1 MPTEIIQLLGF
12 DGPNLHG
19 PQPGVFLKLRADK
32 NRAQR
37 VKDALKDGAQGA
49 GMVMGYLE
57 VDSAAEDDSYIIS
70 ARFTTPTP
78 AIGVELGRYIVEGL
92 NAQEAGDED
101 WDAEGPLWD
110 LQKRRRAEALPLLAL
125 QLIAEAS
132 ARSIPSLIRAD
143 GQVQLGYG
151 ARGWAFD
158 PTALKQPGGGLTPGE
173 IGIVPPASIG
183 ISAAPTSR
191 IPILRPFDFAQGN
204 QAQEEPKGG
213 APATIEV
220 PWERLGPIPIVA
232 AAGGA
237 ARDIAAR
244 LIAATLQAQGQATGL
259 AEAADFA
266 DTRDL
271 LAAPATAIAI
281 VGLVAA
287 GIAQRGVA
295 FERCAFSAVTDLP
308 DELPAEVHSREELA
322 RVLGVPMLLTD
333 PAGRVALNADVPEI
347 AALAEY
353 APCPIIYISTAEQNP
368 LVGFHRAQ
376 GGMALFVRDG
386 AVIAANGASEQPI
399 LAATL
404 PPHELPGALAGLA
417 LLWATGLTWEQ
428 MLDKMTR

>member
-19 PQPGVFLKLRADK
+19 PQPGVFLKLRTDK
-32 NRAQR
+32 NRALR

-57 VDSAAEDDSYIIS
+57 VDSVADDDGYIIS

-78 AIGVELGRYIVEGL
+78 AIGVELGRYIVDGL
-92 NAQEAGDED
+92 NAKEAGDEE

-110 LQKRRRAEALPLLAL
+110 LQKRRRAEALPLPAL

-151 ARGWAFD
+151 TRGWAFD
-158 PTALKQPGGGLTPGE
+158 PARLKQPGGGLMPGE
-173 IGIVPPASIG
+173 IGVVPRASIG
-183 ISAAPTSR
+183 ISADPTSG
-191 IPILRPFDFAQGN
+191 IPT
-204 QAQEEPKGG
+204 KGG
-213 APATIEV
+213 APATVEA

-232 AAGGA
+232 TAGGA

-271 LAAPATAIAI
+271 LAAPTTAIAI

-308 DELPAEVHSREELA
+308 DDLPAEVDSREELA

-376 GGMALFVRDG
+376 GGMALFVHHG

-417 LLWATGLTWEQ
+417 LLWAMGLTWEQ
-428 MLDKMTR
+428 ILDKVTG

>member
-19 PQPGVFLKLRADK
+19 PQPGVFMKLRADK
-32 NRAQR
+32 NRAKR
-37 VKDALKDGAQGA
+37 VKDALKDAAQGA

-57 VDSAAEDDSYIIS
+57 VGSVADGEGYIINAS
-70 ARFTTPTP
+70 FTTPTP
-78 AIGVELGRYIVEGL
+78 AIGVELGRYLVAGL
-92 NAQEAGDED
+92 NAKEAGDED

-110 LQKRRRAEALPLLAL
+110 LQKRRRAEALPLPAL

-132 ARSIPSLIRAD
+132 ARAIPTLIRAD

-158 PTALKQPGGGLTPGE
+158 PNALKPAGGGLAPGE
-173 IGIVPPASIG
+173 IGVVPPASIG
-183 ISAAPTSR
+183 ISSETART
-191 IPILRPFDFAQGN
+191 
-204 QAQEEPKGG
+204 
-213 APATIEV
+213 PATIDV

-232 AAGGA
+232 VAGGA

-244 LIAATLQAQGQATGL
+244 LIAATLQAQGQAIGL

-266 DTRDL
+266 ATRDL
-271 LAAPATAIAI
+271 LAAPTTAIAV
-281 VGLVAA
+281 VGLEAT
-287 GIAQRGVA
+287 GIAQRGAA
-295 FERCAFSAVTDLP
+295 FKRCAWSAVTDLP
-308 DELPAEVHSREELA
+308 NGLPAEVGDREELA

-376 GGMALFVRDG
+376 GGQALFVRDG
-386 AVIAANGASEQPI
+386 AVFAATGAGEQPI

-417 LLWATGLTWEQ
+417 LLWAMGLPWAELRVTSDE
-428 MLDKMTR
+428 LL

>member
-1 MPTEIIQLLGF
+1 MPTTIIQLLGF

-49 GMVMGYLE
+49 GMVLGYLE
-57 VDSAAEDDSYIIS
+57 VGSMADDGRYTIT
-70 ARFTTPTP
+70 AGFTTPTP
-78 AIGVELGRYIVEGL
+78 AIGVELARYIVAGL
-92 NAQEAGDED
+92 NAKEAGDAD

-110 LQKRRRAEALPLLAL
+110 LQKRRRAEALPLPAL

-132 ARSIPSLIRAD
+132 ARAIPALIRAD
-143 GQVQLGYG
+143 GHVQLGYG
-151 ARGWAFD
+151 ARSWAFD
-158 PTALKQPGGGLTPGE
+158 PAALKQSGGLAPGE
-173 IGIVPPASIG
+173 IGVVPPASIG
-183 ISAAPTSR
+183 VSATPT
-191 IPILRPFDFAQGN
+191 P
-204 QAQEEPKGG
+204 
-213 APATIEV
+213 PAIEV

-232 AAGGA
+232 VAGGD
-237 ARDIAAR
+237 ARAIAAR
-244 LIAATLQAQGQATGL
+244 LIAATLQAQGQAIGL

-266 DTRDL
+266 ATRDL
-271 LAAPATAIAI
+271 LTTPATAIAI
-281 VGLVAA
+281 IGLVAA

-295 FERCAFSAVTDLP
+295 FERCAFSAVVDLP
-308 DELPAEVHSREELA
+308 DELPAEVDSREELA

-353 APCPIIYISTAEQNP
+353 APCPLIYISTAEQNP

-376 GGMALFVRDG
+376 GGQALFVRDG
-386 AVIAANGASEQPI
+386 AVIAATGASEQPI

-417 LLWATGLTWEQ
+417 LLWAMGLTWEQ
-428 MLDKMTR
+428 LRVQS

>member
-1 MPTEIIQLLGF
+1 MPTTIIQLLGF
-12 DGPNLHG
+12 EGPNLHG
-19 PQPGVFLKLRADK
+19 PQPGVFLKLRSDK

-37 VKDALKDGAQGA
+37 VKDALKDAAQGA

-57 VDSAAEDDSYIIS
+57 VGSAAEAGGYSITAS
-70 ARFTTPTP
+70 FTTPTP
-78 AIGVELGRYIVEGL
+78 ALGVALGRYIVEGL
-92 NAQEAGDED
+92 NAQESGDEE

-110 LQKRRRAEALPLLAL
+110 LQKRRRAEALPLPAL

-132 ARSIPSLIRAD
+132 ARAIPALIRAD

-158 PTALKQPGGGLTPGE
+158 PATLKQPGGGLMPGE
-173 IGIVPPASIG
+173 IGVVPPASIG
-183 ISAAPTSR
+183 ASAEVVKTPAP
-191 IPILRPFDFAQGN
+191 
-204 QAQEEPKGG
+204 
-213 APATIEV
+213 IEV

-232 AAGGA
+232 VSGSA

-244 LIAATLQAQGQATGL
+244 LIAATLQAQGQTIGL
-259 AEAADFA
+259 AEAAGFA
-266 DTRDL
+266 ETRDL
-271 LAAPATAIAI
+271 LAGPATAIAI
-281 VGLVAA
+281 VGLAAA

-308 DELPAEVHSREELA
+308 DELPPEVSSREELA

-376 GGMALFVRDG
+376 GGQALFVRDG
-386 AVIAANGASEQPI
+386 AVFAATGAGEQPV

-404 PPHELPGALAGLA
+404 PPPELPGALAGLA
-417 LLWATGLTWEQ
+417 LLWAMGLPWDEF
-428 MLDKMTR
+428 KVKS

>member
-1 MPTEIIQLLGF
+1 MQLLGF

-32 NRAQR
+32 NRARR

-57 VDSAAEDDSYIIS
+57 VDSVADDDGYVIS

-110 LQKRRRAEALPLLAL
+110 LQKRRRAEALPLAAL
-125 QLIAEAS
+125 QLIAEAA

-151 ARGWAFD
+151 TRSWAFD
-158 PTALKQPGGGLTPGE
+158 PAALKQPGGGLTPGE
-173 IGIVPPASIG
+173 IGVVPPASIG
-183 ISAAPTSR
+183 SSAAP
-191 IPILRPFDFAQGN
+191 AN
-204 QAQEEPKGG
+204 
-213 APATIEV
+213 APATVEA

-232 AAGGA
+232 VAGGA

-244 LIAATLQAQGQATGL
+244 LIAATLQAHGQASGL

-266 DTRDL
+266 ATRDL
-271 LAAPATAIAI
+271 LAAPTTAIAI
-281 VGLVAA
+281 IGLLAA
-287 GIAQRGVA
+287 GIARRGVA
-295 FERCAFSAVTDLP
+295 FERCAFSAVIDLP
-308 DELPAEVHSREELA
+308 NELPAEVSSREELA

-333 PAGRVALNADVPEI
+333 QAGRVALNADVPEI

-386 AVIAANGASEQPI
+386 AVLAANGASEQPL

-404 PPHELPGALAGLA
+404 PAHELPGALAGLA
-417 LLWATGLTWEQ
+417 LLWALGLPWDEITAGSRQ
-428 MLDKMTR
+428 

>member
-1 MPTEIIQLLGF
+1 
-12 DGPNLHG
+12 
-19 PQPGVFLKLRADK
+19 
-32 NRAQR
+32 
-37 VKDALKDGAQGA
+37 
-49 GMVMGYLE
+49 MGYLE
-57 VDSAAEDDSYIIS
+57 VDSAADGDGYIIS

-78 AIGVELGRYIVEGL
+78 AIGVELARYIVAGL
-92 NAQEAGDED
+92 NAKEAGDEE

-110 LQKRRRAEALPLLAL
+110 LQKRRRAEALPLPAL

-143 GQVQLGYG
+143 RQVQLGYG
-151 ARGWAFD
+151 TRSWAFD
-158 PTALKQPGGGLTPGE
+158 PAALKQPSGGFTPGE
-173 IGIVPPASIG
+173 IGVVPPASIG
-183 ISAAPTSR
+183 ISADPTSG
-191 IPILRPFDFAQGN
+191 IPT
-204 QAQEEPKGG
+204 KGG
-213 APATIEV
+213 APATIEA

-232 AAGGA
+232 VAGGA

-266 DTRDL
+266 ATRDL

-295 FERCAFSAVTDLP
+295 FERCAFSAVIDLP
-308 DELPAEVHSREELA
+308 DELPAEVNNREELA

-333 PAGRVALNADVPEI
+333 PAGSVVLNADVPEI

-376 GGMALFVRDG
+376 GGMALFIRDG
-386 AVIAANGASEQPI
+386 AVLAANGASEQPI

-404 PPHELPGALAGLA
+404 PPHDLPGALAGLA
-417 LLWATGLTWEQ
+417 LLWAMGLPWEQ
-428 MLDKMTR
+428 MLDKVTG

>member
-1 MPTEIIQLLGF
+1 MPTTIIQLLGV

-19 PQPGVFLKLRADK
+19 PQPGVFLKLRTDK
-32 NRAQR
+32 NRARR
-37 VKDALKDGAQGA
+37 VKDALKDGAQSA

-57 VDSAAEDDSYIIS
+57 IDSVADGDSYIIS
-70 ARFTTPTP
+70 ASFTTPTP
-78 AIGVELGRYIVEGL
+78 AIGVELGRYLVEGL

-110 LQKRRRAEALPLLAL
+110 LQKRRRAEALPLPAL

-132 ARSIPSLIRAD
+132 ARAIPALIRAD

-158 PTALKQPGGGLTPGE
+158 PAALKPPGGGLALGE
-173 IGIVPPASIG
+173 IGVVPPASIG
-183 ISAAPTSR
+183 ISAAPTS
-191 IPILRPFDFAQGN
+191 
-204 QAQEEPKGG
+204 
-213 APATIEV
+213 ATTAIDV

-232 AAGGA
+232 LAGGT
-237 ARDIAAR
+237 ARDLAAR
-244 LIAATLQAQGQATGL
+244 LITATLHEHGQATGL

-266 DTRDL
+266 ATRDL
-271 LAAPATAIAI
+271 LAAPITAIAI
-281 VGLVAA
+281 VGLTAA

-295 FERCAFSAVTDLP
+295 FERCAFSAVIDLP
-308 DELPAEVHSREELA
+308 EALPPEVSSRAELA

-333 PAGRVALNADVPEI
+333 PEGRVALNADVPEI

-376 GGMALFVRDG
+376 GGQALFVHDG
-386 AVIAANGASEQPI
+386 AVIAATGASEQPI

-404 PPHELPGALAGLA
+404 PPRERPGALAGLA
-417 LLWATGLTWEQ
+417 LLWAMGLTWEEF
-428 MLDKMTR
+428 KVKG